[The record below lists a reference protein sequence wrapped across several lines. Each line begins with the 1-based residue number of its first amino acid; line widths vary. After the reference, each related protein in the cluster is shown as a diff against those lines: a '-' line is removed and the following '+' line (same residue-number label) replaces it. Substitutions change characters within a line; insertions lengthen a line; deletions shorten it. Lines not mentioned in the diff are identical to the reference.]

1 MLLLKLANRCRNVA
15 NRICTKRFRI
25 SRAPITIRIRP
36 KTIRNCKQNC
46 WTIKSFT
53 VASTKLS
60 TSKCLCGILIW
71 RRSGFYFFNFFFV
84 EINFFLMGFF
94 LPKIFWSK
102 VFCRIF
108 FGRKKISSNFIWPS
122 INCYLCLIIIFIL
135 FLLIWC
141 SDPAPLQTYSMRAI

>member
-60 TSKCLCGILIW
+60 TSKCLCGIFIV
-71 RRSGFYFFNFFFV
+71 SVFIFFFV
-84 EINFFLMGFF
+84 EINFFE
-94 LPKIFWSK
+94 WVS
-102 VFCRIF
+102 FCQQF
-108 FGRKKISSNFIWPS
+108 FGRTSFGRKYFAEY
-122 INCYLCLIIIFIL
+122 YLADHEHFMTQPLSKPTQRGQFFLFNLQYTCLIK
-135 FLLIWC
+135 
-141 SDPAPLQTYSMRAI
+141 R